1 MTEEVLFA
9 LNVWLID
16 TFPLRNSTQFSGGG
30 EERGNCYKKA
40 AQELRTCSAAH
51 SVTCVPCIVARRPG
65 QLPRE
70 GEVKVENPPGQNND
84 VIEV

>member
-9 LNVWLID
+9 VWFID

-30 EERGNCYKKA
+30 RERELLQKKA
-40 AQELRTCSAAH
+40 AEELQVCSTAH
-51 SVTCVPCIVARRPG
+51 FVTCIPRVVARRPG
-65 QLPRE
+65 QFPGE
-70 GEVKVENPPGQNND
+70 GEIKVENPPGQNND